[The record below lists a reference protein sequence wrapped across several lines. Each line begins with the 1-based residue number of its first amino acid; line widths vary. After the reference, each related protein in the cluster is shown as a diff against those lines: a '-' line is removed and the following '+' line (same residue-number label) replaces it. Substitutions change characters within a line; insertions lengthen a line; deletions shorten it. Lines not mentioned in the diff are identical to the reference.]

1 MQQGIALLQAPTCRQ
16 HRRYQGAQ
24 CQLVT
29 GLVHAV
35 HGAPPGDAAL
45 RSAAEVAVQQA
56 IFSPLAAALQELAGL
71 GGAVAGLAPAAP
83 MPLAVAA
90 QQRATLWRLHASL
103 RQLQALL
110 NGLES
115 YALYEGPSDSYA
127 NAGSSGSLAGQEA
140 ACGVAAAAV
149 RVVLACWPQLAEV
162 CAWRCG
168 GAPLAPAGDGAA
180 LRRDLCAEVAQC
192 LSSCIGWAGRRVGA
206 GRGGHRAGV
215 LFGAQWLALRNRHPR
230 YMDDC
235 GAAACCALLP
245 CPGIFQHLC
254 RPSAPPSLQGGLRG
268 LPSRVAPLCRHRG
281 HLLLPARWAVAPSH
295 GWTSQEQ
302 RLVLGTSLP
311 LLCVSAQLPTPCGAA
326 ISSSRQQVPL
336 CCTGH

>member
-71 GGAVAGLAPAAP
+71 GGAAAGLAPGAP

-127 NAGSSGSLAGQEA
+127 NAGSSSSLAGQEA

-180 LRRDLCAEVAQC
+180 LRRDVFAEVAQC
-192 LSSCIGWAGRRVGA
+192 LSSCIGWAGRRAGA

-215 LFGAQWLALRNRHPR
+215 LLAPSGLRRAIDIPGSLMIVGRRPAVHCCPAQACPSVCAAPLRHHHCRLDSEAFRRVLHPFA
-230 YMDDC
+230 DT
-235 GAAACCALLP
+235 AAACFFLP
-245 CPGIFQHLC
+245 
-254 RPSAPPSLQGGLRG
+254 GGPWHQRMVG
-268 LPSRVAPLCRHRG
+268 Q
-281 HLLLPARWAVAPSH
+281 AR
-295 GWTSQEQ
+295 
-302 RLVLGTSLP
+302 
-311 LLCVSAQLPTPCGAA
+311 
-326 ISSSRQQVPL
+326 SSD
-336 CCTGH
+336 